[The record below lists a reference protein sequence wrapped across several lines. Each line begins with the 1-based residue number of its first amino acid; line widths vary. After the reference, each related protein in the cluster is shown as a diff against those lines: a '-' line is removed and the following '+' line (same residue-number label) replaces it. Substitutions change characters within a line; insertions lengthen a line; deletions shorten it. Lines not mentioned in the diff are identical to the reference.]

1 MRILMF
7 FAGDVTEIDG
17 YLADRLHAMMVSG
30 LRLTADWGG
39 AT

>member
-17 YLADRLHAMMVSG
+17 YLAGRLHDDGFG
-30 LRLTADWGG
+30 LAVDS
-39 AT
+39 